1 MNSGNYHTTEANN
14 SQTYCPTCE
23 QQTQTGHNKCE
34 KCGSSRPVEGWPL
47 DPLIG
52 AKFADIY
59 LVIARLGSGGFG
71 TVYLAENSEFKA
83 KRAIKVLD
91 CRHVH
96 DDSIL
101 NRFKRE
107 AKALYQLQSPYTVR
121 IERWGRTDDGQ
132 YYLVMEVAEGETLRE
147 LLDRKIIL
155 EEYRALEI
163 TRQTAV
169 ALADAHA
176 LHIVHRDLKPENI
189 VIRAHPHE
197 GDRVAVLDFGIS
209 KILSDKSTNRRSG
222 LVGTPAY
229 MAPEIWNPDLGV
241 EDIRADLWSLGL
253 LLFEMLSGTL
263 PFRKGSTGDF
273 IGTALQA
280 ATLDTD
286 AIAEQLT
293 QQSVEPKTIQVIARL
308 LRPNPDDR
316 YANPS
321 ELIRQI
327 ESHPTWA
334 KARRTQRNSGSRQK
348 APTADGTA
356 RPQKPEVDC
365 KSPTWGDDSF
375 SGTRPSEE
383 FKFTD
388 EPPESLRLD
397 RTNRR
402 TQKSEEVRKSP
413 SLKILVLGCVILGLF
428 WGGSKVLE
436 HFSIIESNT
445 EDLTDAA
452 GQADSGQGEIIT
464 ELPQTRTGH
473 DQMVLHLVSGGP
485 WTMGDPSDT
494 DTHNV
499 TTSAFYLDET
509 EVTVEMWSR
518 CEQTGRCTDEHVTPH
533 EEVRECRFRGSTS
546 GTSSI
551 NCVTWEGARAYCS
564 SVGRRLPTEA
574 EWERAARG
582 PEQLLEPAWYVSESE
597 PAADDDVS
605 GFGPVA
611 MGWGLREWTA
621 DWYSESY
628 ASVSPVDNPTGTMF
642 GTERVVRGGP
652 SWDGQPTTWVERAH
666 LPPLESS
673 ALMGFRCAQDGR

>member
-1 MNSGNYHTTEANN
+1 MSSGNYQTTEANN

-23 QQTQTGHNKCE
+23 QQTQLGHNKCQG
-34 KCGSSRPVEGWPL
+34 CGSSRPVEGWPR

-52 AKFADIY
+52 AKFADTY

-71 TVYLAENSEFKA
+71 TVYLAENAEFSA

-91 CRHVH
+91 CRHIH

-147 LLDRKIIL
+147 LLDRKKTL
-155 EEYRALEI
+155 KEYRALEI

-253 LLFEMLSGTL
+253 LLFEMLSGTS
-263 PFRKGSTGDF
+263 PFRKGTSGDF
-273 IGTALQA
+273 FGTALQA
-280 ATLDTD
+280 ATLEPD
-286 AIAEQLT
+286 AIARQLT
-293 QQSVEPKTIQVIARL
+293 SETVQPKTIEIIARL

-327 ESHPTWA
+327 ETHPTWA
-334 KARRTQRNSGSRQK
+334 KAKRTQRNSESRPK
-348 APTADGTA
+348 APATDRTA
-356 RPQKPEVDC
+356 RSRDPEVDSQ
-365 KSPTWGDDSF
+365 SPTWEDVPFTGS
-375 SGTRPSEE
+375 RPSEE
-383 FKFTD
+383 FSFTD
-388 EPPESLRLD
+388 EPPESLRLE
-397 RTNRR
+397 RTGRR
-402 TQKSEEVRKSP
+402 AQKSEEIRKSP
-413 SLKILVLGCVILGLF
+413 SLKILVVACVILGLF
-428 WGGSKVLE
+428 WGGSQLLE
-436 HFSIIESNT
+436 IYSGLESNT
-445 EDLTDAA
+445 EGSTDDTD
-452 GQADSGQGEIIT
+452 QSDSGQGEIIAD
-464 ELPQTRTGH
+464 LPETRTGH
-473 DQMVLHLVSGGP
+473 DQMVLLLVPGGS
-485 WTMGDPSDT
+485 WTMGDPDQASGNEA
-494 DTHNV
+494 HNV
-499 TTSAFYLDET
+499 TTAPFYLDET
-509 EVTVEMWSR
+509 EITVEMWNR
-518 CEQTGRCTDEHVTPH
+518 CEQTGRCTDEHITPNQ
-533 EEVRECRFRGSTS
+533 EVRECRFRGATA

-582 PEQLLEPAWYVSESE
+582 PEQTLEPAAS
-597 PAADDDVS
+597 DDVS
-605 GFGPVA
+605 AFGPVG

-621 DWYSESY
+621 DWYSETY
-628 ASVSPVDNPTGTMF
+628 FSVSPFNDPEGPMF

-652 SWDGQPTTWVERAH
+652 AWDGQPITWVERATF
-666 LPPLESS
+666 PPLESS
-673 ALMGFRCAQDGR
+673 ALLGFRCAQDGR